1 MGKFKH
7 LFLVMVAVAGL
18 LLGGCGSDDANI
30 VILNPSGKYLY
41 VNNDAEVNYVS
52 GFVINRDGTLTEL
65 EGSPYATGGAAA
77 GGYYASNRIA
87 LAPGKGLLFASN
99 VVDSTISVFRVNKL
113 NGTLTQIGAPV
124 ASGGN
129 MDSGGSLLV
138 NRSEK
143 FLFAANDTTG
153 SISVFAVSRS
163 GELTP
168 VTGSPF
174 VIGTTTNGINLN
186 LADNILYVAS
196 GTALVAM
203 SVASDGSLS
212 PIAGSPFAYSAGGT
226 LTSFVLGSSTL
237 GLSAATG
244 GMLSS
249 YSIDATGAPTL
260 LNTMN
265 TGTAGQAVT
274 TTRNGTL
281 AILAGGGGGSIS
293 VVNVAADGT
302 LTQVAGSPF
311 ATAAGSRGRAVA
323 NPKSTF
329 LYASETDRV
338 EGFSIDA
345 DGVLTSLGTFA
356 LTNAGLA
363 RSIVIY

>member
-1 MGKFKH
+1 MRRFRYF
-7 LFLVMVAVAGL
+7 FLAMVAVAGL
-18 LLGGCGSDDANI
+18 LLGGCGDDDATV
-30 VILNPSGKYLY
+30 VILKPSGKYLY
-41 VNNDAEVNYVS
+41 VNNDAATNYVS
-52 GFVINRDGTLTEL
+52 GFAIQKDGTLVEL

-87 LAPGKGLLFASN
+87 LAPNKNLLFASN
-99 VVDSTISVFRVNKL
+99 VVDSTISVFKVNQFK
-113 NGTLTQIGAPV
+113 GTLTQIDVPV
-124 ASGGN
+124 ASGGT
-129 MDSGGSLLV
+129 MGSGGSLV
-138 NRSEK
+138 VSDSEK
-143 FLFAANDTTG
+143 FLFVANDSSS

-163 GELTP
+163 GALTP

-174 VIGTTTNGINLN
+174 ATGTLTNGITLN
-186 LADNILYVAS
+186 FADNMLYVAS
-196 GTALVAM
+196 DTALAVL

-212 PIAGSPFAYSAGGT
+212 HITGSPFAYTAGGS
-226 LTSFVLGSSTL
+226 LTSFALSSSTL

-244 GMLSS
+244 GILAS
-249 YSIDATGAPTL
+249 YSIDAAGAPTL
-260 LNTMN
+260 LNTLN

-281 AILAGGGGGSIS
+281 AILAGGNTGSIAM
-293 VVNVAADGT
+293 VNVAADGT

-311 ATAAGSRGRAVA
+311 ATAVGSRGRAVA
-323 NPKSTF
+323 TPKGTF

-345 DGVLTSLGTFA
+345 AGALTSLGTFT

-363 RSIVIY
+363 RSLVIY